1 MSSHPATHATA
12 AVDDITRPLQLDAAP
27 RPATTALKWAFY
39 GLSILVLARLVDT
52 FVLFLIQH
60 THFLDGARRAASEA
74 MAASY
79 WGGGVPSSFFYA
91 TTESPVPFAASL
103 QAPICVSPAQGDLG
117 TSWQAVV
124 AAGTLQ
130 DGEFVVRA
138 VCVLFGGLGVFLL
151 TMKSMFA
158 TQRAALGLTHPTTL
172 AGGFFTSVLLS
183 LISTVVIGVYSVAQH
198 VWAGTFLNA
207 SDAHMRLLWDGG
219 ASTQYPLWIELS
231 PSAVRAGTACMYAT
245 IGLLLLGGVFVL
257 WNPVLTG
264 IMRKTSP
271 GTTSPGEDVPC
282 LNCGYI
288 HPSAAGCCPECG
300 GDGSSIDAFARLRGT
315 ALHSVA
321 KRGRWLIAAG
331 AATLLAAVL
340 MPGIVGTFRGLVHG

>member
-27 RPATTALKWAFY
+27 RPAATAAKWAVY
-39 GLSILVLARLVDT
+39 GLSVLVLARLADT

-60 THFLDGARRAASEA
+60 THFLDGARRAVSEA
-74 MAASY
+74 VAASY
-79 WGGGVPSSFFYA
+79 WGGGVPSSYFYA

-103 QAPICVSPAQGDLG
+103 QAPICVSPSQNDLG
-117 TSWQAVV
+117 MSWQAVV

-183 LISTVVIGVYSVAQH
+183 LLSTGVIALCSVAQY

-207 SDAHMRLLWDGG
+207 SDTHMRLLWNGG
-219 ASTQYPLWIELS
+219 ASTQYPLWIDLS
-231 PSAVRAGTACMYAT
+231 PSALWAGTACMYTT

-257 WNPVLTG
+257 WKPVVTA
-264 IMRKTSP
+264 IMRRTPP
-271 GTTSPGEDVPC
+271 GMQSLGESASC
-282 LNCGYI
+282 LNCGYV
-288 HPSAAGCCPECG
+288 HPSASGCCPECG

-321 KRGRWLIAAG
+321 KRGRWLLAAG
-331 AATLLAAVL
+331 AVTLLAAVL
-340 MPGIVGTFRGLVHG
+340 MPGIVGTFRGLVH